1 MRCHPSAAPAPP
13 WSPATAKTA
22 SPPRKN
28 STPGSAASRIPR
40 STALSATPRLA
51 GSNADDAADPRSRSA
66 ATWTARLTSPNTA
79 TPAAADASV
88 AVDYEGDRVTVANGS
103 TQVVRGTAAA
113 PTGTEILVRVR
124 AAPDTEPAFLKA
136 KRGVVTDN
144 GTWAV
149 AVDFSEQSAGDAFT
163 LTARVEDDAA
173 ETEVDGEVVACD
185 GDCTGTPPAD
195 TPTPIPEQTP
205 TPTPTAGP
213 EASVSFGENV
223 FLADSGGV
231 AAIPVTFDGAG
242 DTDEAVVVVGNRTE
256 VNYELEAVVTDGDGD
271 GEAILYVDTSLAGRG
286 GTTLSTSG
294 GDRARIR
301 SETSLDAAL
310 DPANYDVVLY
320 PGGERAGTPADVG
333 SLVVRAAAT
342 PAAPADAPATTVDA
356 PAGTAGDGLGSLA
369 VGGLVSGAF
378 LVGGAALAAVL
389 VRR

>member
-1 MRCHPSAAPAPP
+1 MRSRRRRAAQVVVAAVVVATALAPAVAAAPA
-13 WSPATAKTA
+13 
-22 SPPRKN
+22 
-28 STPGSAASRIPR
+28 
-40 STALSATPRLA
+40 ALET
-51 GSNADDAADPRSRSA
+51 
-66 ATWTARLTSPNTA
+66 
-79 TPAAADASV
+79 ADASV
-88 AVDYEGDRVTVANGS
+88 AVDYDGDRVTVANGS

-113 PTGTEILVRVR
+113 PTGTEILVRIR

-149 AVDFSEQSAGDAFT
+149 AFDFSEQSAGDAFT
-163 LTARVEDDAA
+163 LTARIEDGAA
-173 ETEVDGEVVACD
+173 ETEVDGEVVACN

-213 EASVSFGENV
+213 EAAVSFGENV

-231 AAIPVTFDGAG
+231 AAIPVTFGDDG
-242 DTDEAVVVVGNRTE
+242 TDEAVVVVGNRTE
-256 VNYELEAVVTDGDGD
+256 VNYELEAVVTDRDGD

-320 PGGERAGTPADVG
+320 PGDERAGTPADVG

-342 PAAPADAPATTVDA
+342 PAATATTPATTVDA
-356 PAGTAGDGLGSLA
+356 PAGTAGDGLGPLA

-389 VRR
+389 LRR